1 MKFTFP
7 EGLYT
12 DVRVEH
18 FFSTRITYTFRELDE
33 CKEQQYSAAF
43 IRLYDGER
51 WYYAC
56 TSDRGAIQSEIDSL
70 SKLAS
75 KNDKLHETPVFKNF
89 SSETGKHMAFTGDEV
104 SGVPLDE
111 KIALLQ
117 SIMPLVERGE
127 YIKLWRLTY
136 LDEYKVKEF
145 YNSKGADLSW
155 DFQRAGF
162 SVGFQMADGDRRF
175 SEAFPMGKTHF
186 DELTGFEDKLTKLVD
201 ECSRYLLESE
211 AVEPGVY
218 PVVLSPI
225 VAGVFAHECFGH
237 KSESDFMIG
246 DEETKK
252 EWTLG
257 KNVGPEDLTI
267 IDSGVEPG
275 MGYTPFDDEGNAA
288 TRTYLIKNGVL
299 TGRLHSAESA
309 ADLEESVTGNARAM
323 NFEYEPIVRMT
334 TTFIGNGGKTMDQL
348 ISETENGIYVKNI
361 SHGYGMS
368 TFTLAPTLAYYI
380 KDGKIGKPVR
390 VSVVSGNVF
399 EALSNVDGIAD
410 DSEMAA
416 FVTGGCGKMDQYPLS
431 VSFGGPHIRIRG
443 MQVQ

>member
-1 MKFTFP
+1 MRYSFP
-7 EGLYT
+7 EGLYA
-12 DVRVEH
+12 DVRIEH
-18 FFSTRITYTFRELDE
+18 MFSTQIVYTFKDLDE

-43 IRLYDGER
+43 IRVYDGAR

-56 TSDRGAIQSEIDSL
+56 TSDLGAIQGEIDAL
-70 SKLAS
+70 AKLAP
-75 KNDKLHETPVFKNF
+75 KNDKLYEMPVYKNF
-89 SSETGKHMAFTGDEV
+89 SAEKGSNMAFTGCEV
-104 SGVPLDE
+104 SGVPLDD

-117 SIMPLVERGE
+117 SIMPFVENND
-127 YIKLWRLTY
+127 YIKLWKLRY
-136 LDEYKVKEF
+136 IDEYRVKEF
-145 YNSKGADLSW
+145 YNSKGAELKW

-175 SEAFPMGKTHF
+175 SEAFPLGKTRF
-186 DELTGFEDKLTKLVD
+186 SELTGFEEKLIDYVN
-201 ECSRYLLESE
+201 ECSRFLLESE

-218 PVVLSPI
+218 PVVLAPI

-257 KNVGPEDLTI
+257 KKIGPDDLTI
-267 IDSGVEPG
+267 IDSGHEQG
-275 MGYTPFDDEGNAA
+275 MGYVSFDDEGNAA
-288 TRTYLIKNGVL
+288 ADTYLIKNGVL
-299 TGRLHSAESA
+299 TGRLHSSESA

-334 TTFIGNGGKTMDQL
+334 TTYIDNGAKTMEQL
-348 ISETENGIYVKNI
+348 ISEIEYGIYVKNI
-361 SHGYGMS
+361 NHGSGMS
-368 TFTLAPTLAYYI
+368 TFTLGPSLAYYI
-380 KDGKIGKPVR
+380 KDGKIDKPVR

-410 DSEMAA
+410 DREMSA

-431 VSFGGPHIRIRG
+431 VGFGGPHIRIRN